1 MLRNVYSSHVFSQSM
16 SALRSLSTA
25 SAKPR
30 SKLSVVLGKHT
41 QRTHILASMRTCY
54 APSASL
60 RQPRTHVWRAFSSG
74 DKKTGAEK
82 EGGDGD
88 PKDGSEETQIVLTP
102 GQKVVAYS
110 RLSMW
115 AVVFAFASVCAYY
128 IGRELFPT

>member
-1 MLRNVYSSHVFSQSM
+1 MLRNVYSSHVISQSM
-16 SALRSLSTA
+16 STLRFLSTA
-25 SAKPR
+25 STKPR
-30 SKLSVVLGKHT
+30 SKLTVALGKHT

-54 APSASL
+54 APPASL
-60 RQPRTHVWRAFSSG
+60 RQPRNQVFRAFSSG
-74 DKKTGAEK
+74 DKKNGAEK
-82 EGGDGD
+82 EGGDG

-115 AVVFAFASVCAYY
+115 AVVFAFASVCAFY